1 MVVGF
6 IFITPSNYRKISF
19 AFIFIASV
27 FWPSAKKE
35 IPEKLTFPTSAY
47 NLIKDHHV
55 VDYSPADLK
64 FRSTFTQRAERS
76 QFFFATG
83 LFDRRVALS
92 DVEYEEPVRSGGDPV
107 LRAYVSCDKWVQEV
121 KLNPQAAAAKW
132 KCFENTEA
140 FRKVVIDGVNADLG
154 FSDLTVGKLTL
165 DDIEAMHLACSFGQ
179 A

>member
-1 MVVGF
+1 MKNSFTFTSIARGF
-6 IFITPSNYRKISF
+6 Y
-19 AFIFIASV
+19 
-27 FWPSAKKE
+27 WPSAKKE
-35 IPEKLTFPTSAY
+35 TLKLENFLPVHIS
-47 NLIKDHHV
+47 LIKDHHV
-55 VDYSPADLK
+55 VDYSPADFK

-92 DVEYEEPVRSGGDPV
+92 DVEYGEPVRSGGDPV

-121 KLNPQAAAAKW
+121 KRNPQAAAAQW
-132 KCFENTEA
+132 KCFENTEV